1 MQIITIAAAVIVGAL
16 SSIIYVQYAASR
28 SPGRPI
34 PLFSTRLAL
43 FPLWA
48 DVTFTTGWIV
58 SSFTLIF
65 MLPIRVGVAA
75 CCGATLVP
83 FEVMRRRHNRQVR
96 GRVLTP

>member
-1 MQIITIAAAVIVGAL
+1 MQVIAITAAVIVGAL
-16 SSIIYVQYAASR
+16 SSITYVQYTASR

-58 SSFTLIF
+58 SSFMLIF
-65 MLPIRVGVAA
+65 VLPIWAGMAVY
-75 CCGATLVP
+75 CGATLLP
-83 FEVMRRRHNRQVR
+83 FEAMRRRHNRQVR
-96 GRVLTP
+96 GHVLTP

>member
-1 MQIITIAAAVIVGAL
+1 MQIITVMAAVMVGAL
-16 SSIIYVQYAASR
+16 SSITYVRYAASR

-58 SSFTLIF
+58 SSFTLVL
-65 MLPIRVGVAA
+65 MLPIWVGVAA
-75 CCGATLVP
+75 CCGATVLP

-96 GRVLTP
+96 GRALTP

>member
-1 MQIITIAAAVIVGAL
+1 MQIITVMAAVMVGAL
-16 SSIIYVQYAASR
+16 SSITYVRYAASR

-58 SSFTLIF
+58 SSFTLVL
-65 MLPIRVGVAA
+65 MLPIWVGVAA
-75 CCGATLVP
+75 CCGATVLP
-83 FEVMRRRHNRQVR
+83 FEVTRRRHNRQVR
-96 GRVLTP
+96 GRALTP